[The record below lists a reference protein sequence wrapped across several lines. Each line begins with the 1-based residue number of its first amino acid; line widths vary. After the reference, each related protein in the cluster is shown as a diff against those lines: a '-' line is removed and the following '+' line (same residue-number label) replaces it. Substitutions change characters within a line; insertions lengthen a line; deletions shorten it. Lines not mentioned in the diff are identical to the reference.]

1 MRNRFTTALLATIP
15 VLTLGAAQDAI
26 RADAVK
32 VSDPQ
37 KIAELDLGKLKGDH
51 VSRMA
56 WSADGSQLYV
66 QTLEGDFGMPPK
78 KLRHYVVNTSD
89 GARNDVD
96 AEPEWATAYWV
107 QKSHHTSPDA
117 QKIDLKDEVRVE
129 KTVSAPMGG
138 DLARGGGGG
147 VTGSS
152 SGDAIAAVAARE
164 NVKVITL
171 TFMGATVGLF
181 EGTPLVPGRTFGWGP
196 KGSKALV
203 YTDAKSG
210 RIVIVDEKGA
220 KQEISGTK
228 DAILPSWSPDGRKL
242 AWLQKDGKKKHVLH
256 IASLSQS

>member
-1 MRNRFTTALLATIP
+1 MRTRLMTALVVVFAAST
-15 VLTLGAAQDAI
+15 LTAAQDAI

-32 VSDPQ
+32 ISDPH
-37 KIAELDLGKLKGDH
+37 KVAELDLGKLKGDH

-66 QTLEGDFGMPPK
+66 QTLEGDFGLPPK
-78 KLRHYVVNTSD
+78 KLRHYVVSAAD
-89 GARNDVD
+89 GSRKDVD
-96 AEPEWATAYWV
+96 AEPEWATAYWS

-129 KTVSAPMGG
+129 NTVSTPMGG
-138 DLARGGGGG
+138 DLARGGGSG
-147 VTGSS
+147 VSGSS
-152 SGDAIAAVAARE
+152 SGDVMAAAAARE

-210 RIVIVDEKGA
+210 RVVIVDEKGA
-220 KQEISGTK
+220 KQEVSGTK

>member
-1 MRNRFTTALLATIP
+1 MRKRITTALLAAIP
-15 VLTLGAAQDAI
+15 VFAVAASQDAI
-26 RADAVK
+26 RAGAL
-32 VSDPQ
+32 
-37 KIAELDLGKLKGDH
+37 KISEPARVAELDLGKLKGDH

-78 KLRHYVVNTSD
+78 KLRHYVLNVSD
-89 GARNDVD
+89 GSRKDVD

-117 QKIDLKDEVRVE
+117 QKIDLKDEVRIE
-129 KTVSAPMGG
+129 KSVSAPMGG
-138 DLARGGGGG
+138 DLARGGVGGD
-147 VTGSS
+147 GSS
-152 SGDAIAAVAARE
+152 TGDAMAAAAARQ

-196 KGSKALV
+196 KGSKAMAFTEV
-203 YTDAKSG
+203 KSG
-210 RIVIVDEKGA
+210 RVVIVDEKGVR
-220 KQEISGTK
+220 QEVSGSK

-256 IASLSQS
+256 ISSVSQS